1 MKRNNKS
8 KKRNESNS
16 GNNQP
21 PESEAKQLGGTGLPR
36 IRPMVA
42 GIDVGSKEHW
52 VCAPTGK
59 GGTEM
64 RVFGANTPELVAMA
78 DWFQR
83 LGVESV
89 AMESTGVYWIPLFE
103 LLESR
108 GIEVILTDTR
118 HLTRVPGRKTDFE
131 DCQWIQLLHSC
142 GLLQGCFRPGEAIC
156 QLRSLVRNKAVLV
169 AERSDWLRRMQKCL
183 DQMNVRVHRAV
194 SDIDGTTGM
203 AILRAI
209 VAGERDAVKLAKH
222 RDPRCRKSEA
232 SIARELTGNW
242 RWDHLFNLEQGLK
255 MYELI
260 EERIGDYQ
268 REIQKQ
274 MQALRCKQADGNPL
288 QAVKNKEKAKAIKR
302 RGQEPMR
309 EVLHG
314 LAGADLTTI
323 DTIGVETAEV
333 VLSEYGAD
341 LSRFPTEKQFVKHL
355 RLAPRQSITGGKP
368 MRKGKGGKGATRT
381 GNALRMAATVA
392 HHSRTAIGAYY
403 RRLAARKGSDVA
415 VFATARKLA
424 SLIYR
429 MLRWGQPYVDE
440 GVAEY
445 EKRYQAARIRHLQAQ
460 ANQLGFQL
468 APQTTTA

>member
-1 MKRNNKS
+1 MKRNKKS
-8 KKRNESNS
+8 KKRNNESNR

-21 PESEAKQLGGTGLPR
+21 PESEAKHPGGAGLPR

-52 VCAPTGK
+52 VCAPIGE
-59 GGTEM
+59 GGAEM
-64 RVFGANTPELVAMA
+64 RVFGANTPELVAMP
-78 DWFQR
+78 DWFQQ

-118 HLTRVPGRKTDFE
+118 HLTRVPGRKTDFQ

-142 GLLQGCFRPGEAIC
+142 GLLQGCYRPGDAIC

-183 DQMNVRVHRAV
+183 EQMNVRVHRAV

-209 VAGERDAVKLAKH
+209 VAGERDPVKLAKH

-242 RWDHLFNLEQGLK
+242 RSDHLFNLEQGLK
-255 MYELI
+255 MYELM

-274 MQALRCKQADGNPL
+274 MQALRCEQADRNPL
-288 QAVKNKEKAKAIKR
+288 QPVKNKAKAKEIKR

-314 LAGADLTTI
+314 LAGADLTPIATI
-323 DTIGVETAEV
+323 RVGAAEV
-333 VLSEYGAD
+333 G
-341 LSRFPTEKQFVKHL
+341 
-355 RLAPRQSITGGKP
+355 
-368 MRKGKGGKGATRT
+368 
-381 GNALRMAATVA
+381 
-392 HHSRTAIGAYY
+392 
-403 RRLAARKGSDVA
+403 
-415 VFATARKLA
+415 
-424 SLIYR
+424 
-429 MLRWGQPYVDE
+429 
-440 GVAEY
+440 
-445 EKRYQAARIRHLQAQ
+445 IRE
-460 ANQLGFQL
+460 
-468 APQTTTA
+468 